1 MGYATLQP
9 PQKTHRSNSVCL
21 EKSASGDFFEN
32 AFKTH
37 QENRLQPLKT
47 RQKFESTSTKTA
59 LGVLFEHYR
68 YTAFGEVE
76 IYSPTGAKL
85 AVSAIDNTV
94 MWNSRRYDADS
105 GLYSYWFRMYK
116 ADYGQWMSRDPIEEH
131 GGINL
136 YGFVENMPLNYWDG
150 YGLALSDCVACAK
163 HIAKALLESGKAA
176 IKLTAINKV
185 VRSLKIA
192 KTSTKAEKTGL
203 IAAGLSQVESLLQNV
218 NEGAVHL
225 TKAWDRC
232 GKCIC
237 LPPDPQAVQDE
248 LDRLKK
254 TANERKEFFEQFN

>member
-94 MWNSRRYDADS
+94 MWNSRRYDADTN
-105 GLYSYWFRMYK
+105 LYYYK
-116 ADYGQWMSRDPIEEH
+116 YRHYKSDIGRWLGRDPIEDF
-131 GGINL
+131 
-136 YGFVENMPLNYWDG
+136 YGMKGLHKAG
-150 YGLALSDCVACAK
+150 YLSLI
-163 HIAKALLESGKAA
+163 HI
-176 IKLTAINKV
+176 
-185 VRSLKIA
+185 
-192 KTSTKAEKTGL
+192 
-203 IAAGLSQVESLLQNV
+203 
-218 NEGAVHL
+218 
-225 TKAWDRC
+225 
-232 GKCIC
+232 
-237 LPPDPQAVQDE
+237 
-248 LDRLKK
+248 
-254 TANERKEFFEQFN
+254 